1 MDFGKFQQL
10 FSKQSIVKQLTRT
23 NSGRITVRLDS
34 SLTRLDLTKK
44 ENMLSFVRSDWIKTS
59 KTGEQPYSNTSP
71 QW

>member
-44 ENMLSFVRSDWIKTS
+44 ENMLSFVRSD
-59 KTGEQPYSNTSP
+59 
-71 QW
+71 